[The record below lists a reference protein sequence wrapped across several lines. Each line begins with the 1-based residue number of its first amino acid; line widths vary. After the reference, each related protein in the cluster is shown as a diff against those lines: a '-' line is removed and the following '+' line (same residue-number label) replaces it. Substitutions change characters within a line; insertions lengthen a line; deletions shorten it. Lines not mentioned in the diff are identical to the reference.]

1 MEPDSATVERQDRV
15 IKALENRSP
24 RLAGMYKSALNTLR
38 GRSELGDEAARA
50 SVVCHC
56 MRELMLNLPA
66 AMADSAT
73 SRPEPSSSSLLA
85 QLPSLLSKHH
95 DLDLD
100 LDLDMVPVPKKVA
113 QKFSLLVKTRVQE
126 DGINQD
132 NFAALVTGGSDTK
145 HPAIKQWKDAY
156 RFFVKWAHLDRHDER
171 GGALPSD
178 DELLASIRVVEDVIE
193 VRTAVFFT
201 NLHSIEDLL
210 AGINAS
216 SEEDE

>member
-15 IKALENRSP
+15 IKALEDRSP
-24 RLAGMYKSALNTLR
+24 RLAGMYKSALSTLR
-38 GRSELGDEAARA
+38 GRSELGDETACV

-56 MRELMLNLPA
+56 MRELMLNLPS
-66 AMADSAT
+66 AMGDSTT

-132 NFAALVTGGSDTK
+132 NFSALVTGGSDTK